1 MGADISDIEAY
12 LKLTNST
19 VVKVGNLGY
28 LVCDDVTGYKA
39 LIANSLD
46 ILIEKQLIKADEQSS
61 DKDILIDF
69 DVVDDIVVKYTSP
82 IDGSSVPEN
91 TVVELY
97 RLSKIGNPKLVKVKV
112 QQAKYLS
119 NIHPLKL
126 DNEVVAYLIQYRV
139 HKRRSYGDFNFN
151 VLYDRDFEIV
161 GDAKEKF
168 NNAYTAEL
176 RDIKSNGWSSYDE
189 DEEIDVACG
198 QLKISGD
205 LQKMK
210 IYDSTN
216 KRIKFVIERKNNK
229 VSIKCRNV
237 KSEGDVE

>member
-1 MGADISDIEAY
+1 MGTDISDIEAY
-12 LKLTNST
+12 LKLTNSN

-46 ILIEKQLIKADEQSS
+46 ILIERQLIKSDEQSS
-61 DKDILIDF
+61 DKNILIDF
-69 DVVDDIVVKYTSP
+69 DVVDDIVIKYTSP
-82 IDGSSVPEN
+82 IEGSSVSEN

-97 RLSKIGNPKLVKVKV
+97 RLSKIGNPRLVKVKV
-112 QQAKYLS
+112 QQAKYVS

-139 HKRRSYGDFNFN
+139 RKRSYGEFNFN
-151 VLYDRDFEIV
+151 VLCNKNFEIV

-168 NNAYTAEL
+168 NSTYTAEL
-176 RDIKSNGWSSYDE
+176 RDRKSNGWSSYDE
-189 DEEIDVACG
+189 DGEIDVACG

-237 KSEGDVE
+237 KSEGDAE